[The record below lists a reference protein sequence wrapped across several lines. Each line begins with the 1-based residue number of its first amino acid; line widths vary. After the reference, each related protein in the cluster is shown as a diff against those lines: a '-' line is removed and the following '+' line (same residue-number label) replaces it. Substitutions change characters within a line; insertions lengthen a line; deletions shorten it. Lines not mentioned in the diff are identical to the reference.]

1 MVKYRTDIKFGWM
14 DLLVGFGG
22 IAGLFLGCSILSG
35 VECIYC
41 LTIGLCWEL
50 YRHSSLRK
58 RLKIEIISVEKWK
71 IILRKYLAFKK

>member
-1 MVKYRTDIKFGWM
+1 MVKYRTDITFGWL

-35 VECIYC
+35 VECFYC
-41 LTIGLCWEL
+41 LTIGLWWEL

-58 RLKIEIISVEKWK
+58 RLKIIVNPVDKWK
-71 IILRKYLAFKK
+71 INIRKYLAFKK